1 MVVMNMNRPGMGPP
15 LPAHSFSIVRTGGI
29 RPGRES
35 SVSMKETNYHYFQTE
50 SISNAQDVFIPGIG
64 RPGIGIPPSP
74 GTGICDQDRD

>member
-1 MVVMNMNRPGMGPP
+1 MMVMMNMNRPGMGPP

-35 SVSMKETNYHYFQTE
+35 SVSMKETNYFQTK

-74 GTGICDQDRD
+74 GTGICDHDRD